1 MTAAAFKE
9 KYMPYHQKMHRIAC
23 RLLEDSSDAEDI
35 VQEAYIKLWNKRDE
49 LNHVE
54 NTESYCVVLL
64 RNLCL
69 DFLKTKNRHR
79 MQSAEDVTIREEKA
93 LIVDIENTDEISYIK
108 TIIDQLPEQQRQI
121 VKLRHFDE
129 YSNEEIEEIMGLTSV
144 NTRVLLSRARKKIKE
159 LYLMNQRHYE
169 RQ

>member
-9 KYMPYHQKMHRIAC
+9 KYMPYHQKMFRIAC
-23 RLLEDSSDAEDI
+23 RLLEDNNDAEDI
-35 VQEAYIKLWNKRDE
+35 VQEAYIKLWTKRDE
-49 LNHVE
+49 LSYVE

-69 DFLKTKNRHR
+69 DFLKVRDKHR
-79 MQSAEDVTIREEKA
+79 AQSVEEIPVPEEKI
-93 LIVDIENTDEISYIK
+93 LIDEIEKLDEAGYIK
-108 TIIDQLPEQQRQI
+108 TIVNQLPEQQRKVI
-121 VKLRHFDE
+121 KLRHFDD

-159 LYLMNQRHYE
+159 LYLNNRDHHGK
-169 RQ
+169 

>member
-1 MTAAAFKE
+1 MTATAFKE
-9 KYMPYHQKMHRIAC
+9 KYMPYHQKMFRIAY
-23 RLLEDSSDAEDI
+23 RLLEDNNDAEDI
-35 VQEAYIKLWNKRDE
+35 VQEAYIKLWNKREE
-49 LNHVE
+49 LNDIQ

-69 DFLKTKNRHR
+69 DFLRVRNKHR
-79 MQSAEDVTIREEKA
+79 MQSTEDTVISEERI
-93 LIVDIENTDEISYIK
+93 LIDEIENADEVGYLK
-108 TIIDQLPEQQRQI
+108 TIIEQLPEQQRQI

-159 LYLMNQRHYE
+159 LYINNRIHYE
-169 RQ
+169 K

>member
-1 MTAAAFKE
+1 MTATAFKE
-9 KYMPYHQKMHRIAC
+9 KYMPYHQKMFRIAY
-23 RLLEDSSDAEDI
+23 RLLEDNNDAEDI

-49 LNHVE
+49 LNHIE
-54 NTESYCVVLL
+54 NTESYCVVVL

-69 DFLKTKNRHR
+69 DFLRTRNKHR
-79 MQSAEDVTIREEKA
+79 MQSTEEVTIQEEKS
-93 LIVDIENTDEISYIK
+93 LIDELENTDEISYIK

-159 LYLMNQRHYE
+159 LYLNNQRHYE
-169 RQ
+169 K

>member
-1 MTAAAFKE
+1 MTATAFKE
-9 KYMPYHQKMHRIAC
+9 KYMPYHQKMFRIAY
-23 RLLEDSSDAEDI
+23 RLLEDNNDAEDI
-35 VQEAYIKLWNKRDE
+35 VQEAYIKLWNKREE
-49 LNHVE
+49 LVDIQ

-69 DFLKTKNRHR
+69 DFLRVRNKHR
-79 MQSAEDVTIREEKA
+79 MQSTEDTVISEEKI
-93 LIVDIENTDEISYIK
+93 LIDEIENTDEVGYIK
-108 TIIDQLPEQQRQI
+108 TIIEQLPEQQRQI

-159 LYLMNQRHYE
+159 LYLNNRKHYE
-169 RQ
+169 K